1 MVFFTCD
8 ACGSSLKKNQ
18 VEKHYNSQCRRCS
31 VLTCM
36 DCQKEFPGDSYK
48 AHTSCI
54 SENEKYGGKGWQAK
68 PNANKGLKKQNEWIE
83 SIQAAVEEKSNT
95 IDKDVKSLL
104 DGIMTFDNIPRKKPK
119 FINFVKNVIGG
130 GKRCSPAT
138 IEKTWNIFE
147 SALKKNKTEDTV
159 NGDKA
164 LNGDKSSQVLNEIT
178 ASSVTNTESVN
189 SSVSVVKASAP
200 KSAQEN
206 TNGISKHVNES
217 DIVNQGVTMF
227 SGTKRIRKET
237 KNDDS
242 VMSNKEERKSKKLKT
257 DSSSI
262 VECNDEDTSKDTS
275 ISSLS
280 SKFKWEEEI
289 RAILSKNTENGL
301 KIKTVKKKLLK
312 RYVAGINNT
321 NKDQEKLD
329 TKVSKKLSKLQ
340 NKFQLSP
347 DGKRLSIK
355 AM

>member
-1 MVFFTCD
+1 M
-8 ACGSSLKKNQ
+8 
-18 VEKHYNSQCRRCS
+18 
-31 VLTCM
+31 
-36 DCQKEFPGDSYK
+36 
-48 AHTSCI
+48 
-54 SENEKYGGKGWQAK
+54 
-68 PNANKGLKKQNEWIE
+68 
-83 SIQAAVEEKSNT
+83 
-95 IDKDVKSLL
+95 
-104 DGIMTFDNIPRKKPK
+104 
-119 FINFVKNVIGG
+119 
-130 GKRCSPAT
+130 
-138 IEKTWNIFE
+138 
-147 SALKKNKTEDTV
+147 
-159 NGDKA
+159 
-164 LNGDKSSQVLNEIT
+164 NGDKSSQVLNEIT

-242 VMSNKEERKSKKLKT
+242 VMSNKEERRSKKLKT

-312 RYVAGINNT
+312 RLVKYIIA
-321 NKDQEKLD
+321 
-329 TKVSKKLSKLQ
+329 
-340 NKFQLSP
+340 
-347 DGKRLSIK
+347 
-355 AM
+355 